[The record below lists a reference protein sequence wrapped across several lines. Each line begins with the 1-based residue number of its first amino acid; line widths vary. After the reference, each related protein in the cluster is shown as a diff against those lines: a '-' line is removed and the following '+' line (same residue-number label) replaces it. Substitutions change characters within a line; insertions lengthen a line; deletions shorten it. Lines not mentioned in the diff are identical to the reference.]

1 MTICLEASSNQ
12 VADLCV
18 EQFGFC
24 PSRYALVV
32 HRPLQP
38 VISYLLKGLVA
49 GLAAGT
55 VATFALETLVLP
67 KAQSSAASRAQIAL
81 AQTAGGAAVGGLA
94 GLLLAMLR
102 RRHLRRLPWQDWREF
117 QVQRKDQESVEITSF
132 ELRPVDGGPLPRF
145 RAGQFLTLELKIP
158 GKAMS
163 VLRTYSLSDFPSG
176 DGVPD
181 HYRISV
187 KREPA
192 PEGLDV
198 PPGVASNF
206 LHDHVQEG
214 TTLNIRP
221 PAGNFTL
228 DSDSTEPIVLVSNGV
243 GITPMLAMLKA
254 AVLQCP
260 QRPVWFVHG
269 CRNSQY
275 HAFRS
280 DVDEL
285 ARTHRNLNVHV
296 AYSRPQPSDQGR
308 FQSEGYVDGPLLQQ
322 LIQGPA
328 AYYLCGSAGFMDSLL
343 MALQQAGVTPAAI
356 RFERFSQGP
365 RGAQTTAAE
374 PVSSAE
380 VQFCRSGR
388 RVTWDGRHPEQ
399 SLLELAE
406 ANGLKP
412 PFACRAGVC
421 GTCTTRVLGGSV
433 AYLAEPTAEVP
444 PGSTLICIARPAG
457 ESLELDQ

>member
-1 MTICLEASSNQ
+1 
-12 VADLCV
+12 
-18 EQFGFC
+18 
-24 PSRYALVV
+24 
-32 HRPLQP
+32 
-38 VISYLLKGLVA
+38 
-49 GLAAGT
+49 
-55 VATFALETLVLP
+55 
-67 KAQSSAASRAQIAL
+67 
-81 AQTAGGAAVGGLA
+81 
-94 GLLLAMLR
+94 
-102 RRHLRRLPWQDWREF
+102 
-117 QVQRKDQESVEITSF
+117 VQRKVQESVEITSF

-158 GKAMS
+158 GNAMS

-187 KREPA
+187 KREAA

-198 PPGVASNF
+198 PPGVASNV

-214 TTLNIRP
+214 TILNIRP

-228 DSDSTEPIVLVSNGV
+228 DSHSADAIVLVSNGV

-254 AVLQCP
+254 AVLQYP
-260 QRPVWFVHG
+260 QQPIWFVHG

-280 DVDEL
+280 AVDEL
-285 ARTHRNLNVHV
+285 ARSHRNVNVHV
-296 AYSRPQPSDQGR
+296 AYSRPQPSDEGH
-308 FQSEGYVDGPLLQQ
+308 FQSQGYVDGTLLQQ

-328 AYYLCGSAGFMDSLL
+328 AYYLCGSAGFMESL
-343 MALQQAGVTPAAI
+343 MMELQQAGVKPAAI
-356 RFERFSQGP
+356 RFERFSQVP
-365 RGAQTTAAE
+365 RVAQTTTTG
-374 PVSSAE
+374 PVSSVE
-380 VQFCRSGR
+380 VQFCRSER

-421 GTCTTRVLGGSV
+421 GTCTTRVLDGSV
-433 AYLAEPTAEVP
+433 TYLAEPTAEVP
-444 PGSTLICIARPAG
+444 PGSTLICIARPSG
-457 ESLELDQ
+457 GSLKLDQ